1 MFRRLGLGA
10 ILGVAPCMLAC
21 DPAPGEGSGAP
32 EQPTFT
38 VWDSAG
44 IEIVENHAPGHAV
57 GEFWTFD
64 TVPEIVVTDDSARL
78 DWTAGL
84 ARLADGRVATLSFT
98 NKQVFIFEPSGELS
112 RTIGRAG
119 EGPGE
124 FGIPEGMQYLPP
136 DTLIVWERF
145 MTAIHYFDTAGTLL
159 KERSVDYA
167 TLMEHGATFEDPL
180 RLVLPDG
187 SFLIGIKDKPDGAQ
201 EEDCS
206 HLSTTVSFEGQD
218 AIPLPGEH
226 LVRIDTAYAAHPF
239 GCFRPGSRI
248 AVGGDP
254 PSVYISNRGDEVH
267 QRSLDGT
274 LVRIIRRTTEP
285 PPVTD
290 KAWNAELENREQ
302 VQEARSLGWGTGTS
316 RERPRRVAYPAI
328 EALIVDTEGYL
339 WTKEWSASE
348 SGIPDQWS
356 VFDPEGVWL
365 GALPVPP
372 KPQPMDLYLCTLF
385 DPCWVGRDFLLMIR
399 RDELGVE
406 RVEGYRIRR
415 DSR

>member
-1 MFRRLGLGA
+1 MFKRLCLAA
-10 ILGVAPCMLAC
+10 ILAAAISAPGCN
-21 DPAPGEGSGAP
+21 PAPDDESGPA
-32 EQPTFT
+32 EQPTVT

-44 IEIVENHAPGHAV
+44 IEIVENHAPAWPAGQ
-57 GEFWTFD
+57 FWTID
-64 TVPEIVVTDDSARL
+64 PEPEIVVTDDSARL

-167 TLMEHGATFEDPL
+167 TLMEHGATYEDPL

-254 PSVYISNRGDEVH
+254 LSVYISNRGDEVH

-302 VQEARSLGWGTGTS
+302 VHETRSLGWGTGTS
-316 RERPRRVAYPAI
+316 SERPRRVAYPAI
-328 EALIVDTEGYL
+328 EALIVDTEGHL

-365 GALPVPP
+365 GVLPVPP

-406 RVEGYRIRR
+406 RVEGYRVRR